1 MGPLAEGQPL
11 RQRAE
16 QEGDRVLREEEHNRR
31 EEELQEPGEPAAEE
45 PQEQAGA
52 QEELTALREELEAVR
67 RERDSYLEHMQR
79 LKAELDNSRKR
90 MERERSR
97 IVQLASENLI
107 RELLPVLDNLER
119 ALESK
124 GDIHEGVRAIRDQ
137 LLEILRNEGLTPVA
151 SDGQH
156 FDPSVHEAV
165 MGQPSEEHEE
175 DTVLQTVQK
184 GYLLHGKPV
193 RPAKVIVAKQV

>member
-1 MGPLAEGQPL
+1 
-11 RQRAE
+11 
-16 QEGDRVLREEEHNRR
+16 LREEEHNRR